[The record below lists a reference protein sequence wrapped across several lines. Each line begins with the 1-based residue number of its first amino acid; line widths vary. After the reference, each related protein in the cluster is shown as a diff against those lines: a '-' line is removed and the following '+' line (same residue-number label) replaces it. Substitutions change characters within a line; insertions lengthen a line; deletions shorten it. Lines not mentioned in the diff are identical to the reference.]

1 MLFFL
6 LPNVHAG
13 YAGRKLMD
21 ASEIGQPGC
30 GTTFQ
35 LEQARELY
43 DMELRLEIADY
54 EVYR

>member
-1 MLFFL
+1 MSYAFFFL

-43 DMELRLEIADY
+43 DMEQGWK
-54 EVYR
+54 